1 MLSTA
6 DLWHAAGMPAGTRD
20 PADPPAEPGTPGTP
34 GAPGS
39 PGSGEGTGGPAG
51 RDWTPLVEE
60 AAKKSGLLWLDLPG
74 LPQPRAA
81 WHLWHDGSAYVLTG
95 GEGEQPLPGLP
106 EAERVAVTLRS
117 KDKGG
122 RLITFVAA
130 CERVEP
136 GTGLWDE
143 VAPLL
148 AKERLNART
157 HEGQL
162 ERWAEES
169 YVVRLT
175 PTGEV
180 VEGPDD
186 RPGGYAT
193 VRPVPSPATTAG
205 PPPRLLGGKRRRADR

>member
-1 MLSTA
+1 
-6 DLWHAAGMPAGTRD
+6 MPAGEND
-20 PADPPAEPGTPGTP
+20 A
-34 GAPGS
+34 
-39 PGSGEGTGGPAG
+39 AG
-51 RDWTPLVEE
+51 QGRAALVEE

-106 EAERVAVTLRS
+106 EAERVPVTLRS

-122 RLITFVAA
+122 RLISFVASCA
-130 CERVEP
+130 LVEP
-136 GTGLWDE
+136 GSDLWDE

-148 AKERLNART
+148 VKDRLNAQT

-162 ERWAEES
+162 ERWARES

-175 PTGEV
+175 PTAEV
-180 VEGPDD
+180 TEGP
-186 RPGGYAT
+186 GGYSDEYAT

-205 PPPRLLGGKRRRADR
+205 PPPRLLGGRRRKVDR